1 MDFELNVDRIISRGY
16 SPDEKTKAD
25 YGWWETVGLQFKK
38 DTITEMSF
46 SENLQ
51 YNKTIASILEG
62 DTTKGDSV
70 VGAFYD
76 WVTDWRTPDSGFTK
90 DSITYYDSL
99 LNDGKIAFDTEGNQ
113 TVGEPNDYAKTWWKI
128 KSKGY
133 NPDSFHKEVV
143 ERSQQEMVG
152 LSKHLVKSDRTT
164 AEIFGSL
171 AGWAA
176 DPTNLSTLAG
186 EIAAYGITKS
196 PIASKTLKGIFKSNL
211 GSKII
216 DKDTGRKI
224 VDIFENRINGIQRT
238 RMKNAVK
245 MVGKDAWKEYRDFTI
260 ALEKQNLQPGVV
272 KEAVLKKLK
281 EGGFQ
286 HAEAIEKLVK
296 FNEKKGIADFGADML
311 FYSGAAYASEAIH
324 QLNTFDWKSQV
335 LPQYTEA
342 DASNDMLLSAG
353 IGLTAGILMD
363 GGLQLWFKRKDRIA
377 AEGILAAELAP
388 DISTE
393 VVEGMTKAFSDI
405 SEGKDINVDV
415 TQPPVDFSQ
424 EFEGLSADKLQ
435 QYAKDAENDETFIPI
450 KQQYEKEKSEYETV
464 RQCILGNKPS
474 TPNPNISDSIN
485 K

>member
-1 MDFELNVDRIISRGY
+1 MDFDLNEDMVSSRGY
-16 SPDEKTKAD
+16 SPDDKTEAD
-25 YGWWETVGLQFKK
+25 YGWFETVGLQFKK

-51 YNKTIASILEG
+51 YNKTIAGILEG

-70 VGAFYD
+70 GGAFVD

-99 LNDGKIAFDTEGNQ
+99 LNDGKIAFDAEGNQ
-113 TVGEPNDYAKTWWKI
+113 TVGEPNEYAKTWWKI

-133 NPDSFHKEVV
+133 TPDSFHKEVV
-143 ERSQQEMVG
+143 EKSQQEVVE
-152 LSKHLVKSDRTT
+152 LSKQLVKADRTT

-171 AGWAA
+171 GAWAI

-196 PIASKTLKGIFKSNL
+196 PIASKVIKGVSKSNL

-216 DKDTGRKI
+216 DKDTGKKI
-224 VDIFENRINGIQRT
+224 VDIFDNRVDGIQRT
-238 RMKNAVK
+238 RAKQAIK
-245 MVGKDAWKEYRDFTI
+245 MVGKDAWNEYRGFTI
-260 ALEKQNLQPGVV
+260 GLEKQNLPPGVV
-272 KEAVLKKLK
+272 RETVIKKLK

-296 FNEKKGIADFGADML
+296 FNGRKGITDFGVDML
-311 FYSGAAYASEAIH
+311 FYSGAAYTSEAIH

-353 IGLTAGILMD
+353 IGLTAGIVMD

-424 EFEGLSADKLQ
+424 EFEALSADKLQ
-435 QYAKDAENDETFIPI
+435 QYAKDAEIDETFTPI
-450 KQQYEKEKSEYETV
+450 KQQYEKEKNEYEIV
-464 RQCILGNKPS
+464 RQCILGNTPS
-474 TPNPNISDSIN
+474 TPNPNISDGIN